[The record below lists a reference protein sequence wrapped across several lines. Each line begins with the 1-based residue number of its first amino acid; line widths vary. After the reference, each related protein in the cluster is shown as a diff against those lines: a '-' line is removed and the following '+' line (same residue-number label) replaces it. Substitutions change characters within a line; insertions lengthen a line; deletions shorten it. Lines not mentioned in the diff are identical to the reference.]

1 MNEHEPRPAH
11 RAETLDWRNLNA
23 AAEHFTDR
31 ITSGIAATLAQ
42 NREIDDQTA
51 RTIAEVL
58 GHAYGPNSHL
68 AGFAR
73 TGDVQY
79 ESLRDEYLPLYNSE
93 QVNRST
99 KEMIDWLGTYLVQR
113 ENAGSGRRST
123 PDQLPPKL
131 DQLLITT
138 GLRVGEERFAVHIPA
153 SADSGA
159 IDELTETLIQ
169 LRLPEDEALQAFLS
183 LPDVNVLSGDIMGS
197 FEEAFVGSWNYL
209 EDAVRELAE
218 LGSLEDDLRLFT
230 DERGLPE
237 EAITI
242 DYEVIENKVREAYDI
257 VEMRRQIHV
266 FNK

>member
-11 RAETLDWRNLNA
+11 RAETPDWRNLTA
-23 AAEHFTDR
+23 AAKHFTNR
-31 ITSGIAATLAQ
+31 VTSGITAALAQ

-58 GHAYGPNSHL
+58 GHAYGPSSHL

-79 ESLRDEYLPLYNSE
+79 ESLRDEYLPLYNA
-93 QVNRST
+93 QQIDTTT

-113 ENAGSGRRST
+113 ENISSGHRYMNE
-123 PDQLPPKL
+123 
-131 DQLLITT
+131 QLLITT
-138 GLRVGEERFAVHIPA
+138 SLQLQGERFTIHIPA
-153 SADSGA
+153 SADSGT
-159 IDELTETLIQ
+159 IDELTETLTQ

-197 FEEAFVGSWNYL
+197 FGEAFVGSWNYL

-218 LGSLEDDLRLFT
+218 LGALEDDLRLFT
-230 DERGLPE
+230 DEHGLPE
-237 EAITI
+237 EAVTI
-242 DYEVIENKVREAYDI
+242 DYEVIEDRVREAYDI
-257 VEMRRQIHV
+257 VEKRRQIHV